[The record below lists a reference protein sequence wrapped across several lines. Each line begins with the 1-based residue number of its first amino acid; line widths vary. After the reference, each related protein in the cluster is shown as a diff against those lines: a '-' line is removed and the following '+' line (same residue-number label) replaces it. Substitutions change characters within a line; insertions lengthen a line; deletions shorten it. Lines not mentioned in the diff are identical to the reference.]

1 METRAR
7 TWVKAIGWQL
17 VGVVVMTLLG
27 VLVTGSVGAGGTL
40 ALASAGL
47 GLVTYVLYERLW
59 AHISWGRLPGGR
71 GTRDA

>member
-7 TWVKAIGWQL
+7 TWVKAIGWQVL
-17 VGVVVMTLLG
+17 GIAVMTLLG

-47 GLVTYVLYERLW
+47 GLITYVLYERLW
-59 AHISWGRLPGGR
+59 ARITWGRLPGPS
-71 GTRDA
+71 GTGDI